1 MTEAEKLRAE
11 LKQLKAREA
20 EIKKKLKELEA
31 VKPTLDINVVSI
43 YLKGGETELV
53 KALDGLEVE
62 ELKVVIKSNALDLCR
77 VMYRVKSK
85 DKLIDFILDMAKRRA
100 TAGDVFRN
108 YQY

>member
-1 MTEAEKLRAE
+1 MTEAEKLKAE

-20 EIKKKLKELEA
+20 EIKKRLKELEA

-43 YLKGGETELV
+43 YLKGGETELAR
-53 KALDGLEVE
+53 ALDGLEVG
-62 ELKVVIKSNALDLCR
+62 ELKAVIKANALDLSR
-77 VMYRVKSK
+77 VMYRVKDH
-85 DKLIDFILDMAKRRA
+85 DKLRSFILDMAKRRA